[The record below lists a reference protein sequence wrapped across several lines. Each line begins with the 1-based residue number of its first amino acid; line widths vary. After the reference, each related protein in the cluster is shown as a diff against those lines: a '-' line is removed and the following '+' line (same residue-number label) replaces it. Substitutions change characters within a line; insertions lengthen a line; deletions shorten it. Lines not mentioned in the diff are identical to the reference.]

1 VYADLQQYVMWVQW
15 PNAIWCHVGFPA
27 IGSKKRTMNHAHKRM
42 CCEWLSVKNTSLPVE
57 SVAVLMLIK
66 FYELFN
72 GRVWLTVYE
81 NCKLIKG
88 QDARWICVWS
98 VPSVSREKLQVTR
111 CYAMTWSVEV
121 FTVPGICHM
130 RVYGRIHTKDASVC
144 ICGFAISETWVDA
157 HGKCVGIKTFAVSGQ
172 TVAVTCS

>member
-1 VYADLQQYVMWVQW
+1 
-15 PNAIWCHVGFPA
+15 
-27 IGSKKRTMNHAHKRM
+27 
-42 CCEWLSVKNTSLPVE
+42 
-57 SVAVLMLIK
+57 MLIK

-111 CYAMTWSVEV
+111 CYAMTWSEEV
-121 FTVPGICHM
+121 FTVPGMSHDGIWKNSYQRC
-130 RVYGRIHTKDASVC
+130 
-144 ICGFAISETWVDA
+144 
-157 HGKCVGIKTFAVSGQ
+157 KCVHMWFCNKWDMSWCPRQVRGNKDVCRVRPESCRGEGRHSRVKL
-172 TVAVTCS
+172 VAVERQQTWPCEARHYCNDVGTPQGGGRRV